1 MSHKCIFGLAGFSNS
16 GKTTLALSLIKVFRK
31 KGYSLGTIKHAHHN
45 FNIDK
50 PGKDSWK
57 HREAGSQEII
67 VSSSKR
73 IAHIIEHDNDQDT
86 NLSELISLQKNK
98 DIILVEGFKKEKIPK
113 IEVWREN
120 ENREIISLYDKNIF
134 AIATDNIENK
144 ELKNLEKKILD
155 SQTQMKEIVANAAI
169 KEVKSD
175 MILGLGSGSTAALMI
190 KSLADEIR
198 SGKLQNIKGVATSFQ
213 SEVLALELDI
223 PLIDLAS
230 VSQIDLAID
239 GADEVDPGFQ
249 LIKGGGACHV
259 REKLVASKANQ
270 LLIVVDET
278 KLVQNLNQSFP
289 LPVEVLPNAWK
300 QVQEVIS
307 EMNGSSSLRMA
318 IKKAGPVVTDQGNLI
333 LDVLFN
339 DGIKNPKDIEMTI
352 NNIPGVLE
360 NGLFVDLTDKVLVGK
375 IEDNVPV
382 VYSPSRAS

>member
-1 MSHKCIFGLAGFSNS
+1 
-16 GKTTLALSLIKVFRK
+16 
-31 KGYSLGTIKHAHHN
+31 
-45 FNIDK
+45 
-50 PGKDSWK
+50 
-57 HREAGSQEII
+57 
-67 VSSSKR
+67 
-73 IAHIIEHDNDQDT
+73 
-86 NLSELISLQKNK
+86 
-98 DIILVEGFKKEKIPK
+98 
-113 IEVWREN
+113 
-120 ENREIISLYDKNIF
+120 
-134 AIATDNIENK
+134 
-144 ELKNLEKKILD
+144 
-155 SQTQMKEIVANAAI
+155 MKQIVADAAI

-190 KSLADEIR
+190 KSLGDELR
-198 SGKLQNIKGVATSFQ
+198 SGKLKNIKGVATSFQ
-213 SEVLALELDI
+213 SEVLAHQLNI
-223 PLIDLAS
+223 PLIDLAA

-239 GADEVDPGFQ
+239 GADEVDKGFQ
-249 LIKGGGACHV
+249 LIKGGGGCHV

-318 IKKAGPVVTDQGNLI
+318 TKKAGPVVTDQGNLV

-339 DGIKNPKDIEMTI
+339 DGIKNPKDIEKTI

-375 IEDNVPV
+375 IEDNIPM

>member
-1 MSHKCIFGLAGFSNS
+1 
-16 GKTTLALSLIKVFRK
+16 
-31 KGYSLGTIKHAHHN
+31 
-45 FNIDK
+45 
-50 PGKDSWK
+50 
-57 HREAGSQEII
+57 
-67 VSSSKR
+67 
-73 IAHIIEHDNDQDT
+73 
-86 NLSELISLQKNK
+86 
-98 DIILVEGFKKEKIPK
+98 
-113 IEVWREN
+113 
-120 ENREIISLYDKNIF
+120 
-134 AIATDNIENK
+134 
-144 ELKNLEKKILD
+144 LD
-155 SQTQMKEIVANAAI
+155 SQTQMKQVVADAAI

-190 KSLADEIR
+190 KSLADEMR
-198 SGKLQNIKGVATSFQ
+198 SGKLENIKGVATSFQ

-249 LIKGGGACHV
+249 LINGGGACLV

-307 EMNGSSSLRMA
+307 EMKGSASLRMA
-318 IKKAGPVVTDQGNLI
+318 TKKAGPVVTDQGNLI

-339 DGIKNPKDIEMTI
+339 DGIKNPKDIEMKI

-375 IEDNVPV
+375 IEDNNPV

>member
-1 MSHKCIFGLAGFSNS
+1 
-16 GKTTLALSLIKVFRK
+16 
-31 KGYSLGTIKHAHHN
+31 
-45 FNIDK
+45 
-50 PGKDSWK
+50 
-57 HREAGSQEII
+57 
-67 VSSSKR
+67 
-73 IAHIIEHDNDQDT
+73 
-86 NLSELISLQKNK
+86 
-98 DIILVEGFKKEKIPK
+98 
-113 IEVWREN
+113 
-120 ENREIISLYDKNIF
+120 
-134 AIATDNIENK
+134 
-144 ELKNLEKKILD
+144 LD
-155 SQTQMKEIVANAAI
+155 SQTQMKQVVADAAI
-169 KEVKSD
+169 REVKSD

-190 KSLADEIR
+190 RSLADEIR
-198 SGKLQNIKGVATSFQ
+198 LGKLQNIRGVATSFQ
-213 SEVLALELDI
+213 SEVLALELDN

-259 REKLVASKANQ
+259 REKLVASKANK

-278 KLVQNLNQSFP
+278 KMVQNLNQSFP

-339 DGIKNPKDIEMTI
+339 DGIKNPKDIEMKI

-375 IEDNVPV
+375 IEDNIPM

>member
-1 MSHKCIFGLAGFSNS
+1 
-16 GKTTLALSLIKVFRK
+16 
-31 KGYSLGTIKHAHHN
+31 
-45 FNIDK
+45 
-50 PGKDSWK
+50 
-57 HREAGSQEII
+57 
-67 VSSSKR
+67 
-73 IAHIIEHDNDQDT
+73 
-86 NLSELISLQKNK
+86 
-98 DIILVEGFKKEKIPK
+98 
-113 IEVWREN
+113 
-120 ENREIISLYDKNIF
+120 
-134 AIATDNIENK
+134 
-144 ELKNLEKKILD
+144 
-155 SQTQMKEIVANAAI
+155 MKQVVADAAI

-198 SGKLQNIKGVATSFQ
+198 SGKLQNIRGVATSFQ

-259 REKLVASKANQ
+259 REKLVASKADK

-278 KLVQNLNQSFP
+278 KLVQNLNESFP

-318 IKKAGPVVTDQGNLI
+318 TRKAGPVVTDQGNLI

-339 DGIKNPKDIEMTI
+339 DGIKNPKEIEMKI

-360 NGLFVDLTDKVLVGK
+360 LSL
-375 IEDNVPV
+375 IHI
-382 VYSPSRAS
+382 